1 MLVAALG
8 AFAVSEPVPAEV
20 VVLARLVLR
29 DVQVLPLLKAELLVP
44 GRDIDAL
51 GSVVCTYG

>member
-8 AFAVSEPVPAEV
+8 ACAVSEPVSAEV

-29 DVQVLPLLKAELLVP
+29 DVEVLPLLKTELLVP

-51 GSVVCTYG
+51 NSVCMYE